1 MKPPAFTGQTTPAGR
16 PKEERPLAVVIV
28 TYNSAAVLPGMLD
41 SLRRGLR
48 GIGCRRIVVVDN
60 DSADDSGLIAA
71 GHEVRPEIVHMGRNA
86 GYAAGINAAA
96 ALVGPEADLLVL
108 NPDIRLLDDA
118 ASRLRAH
125 LADPHIGVVTPRI
138 AGQDGALSPSLRRE
152 PSLCTAWAEALLGG
166 RLASRLGLGEV
177 IRDHARYHRSGP
189 VEWATGAALLIG
201 AEARRA
207 AGEWDERFFLYGEE
221 VDYLRRV
228 RRQGFLVQYAPEA
241 GAVHI
246 GGDYRSSPFL
256 SSLMALNRIR
266 DYRHGHGRIAT
277 ACFRLGVIV
286 GEALRFAAGPGHR
299 AALTAALRGGE
310 RALSVPAGPQI
321 TQ

>member
-1 MKPPAFTGQTTPAGR
+1 MKPPPSTGQGARAGR
-16 PKEERPLAVVIV
+16 AKDERPLAVVVV

-48 GIGCRRIVVVDN
+48 GTGRSRIVVVDN
-60 DSADDSGLIAA
+60 ASTDGSVLIAA
-71 GHEVRPEIVHMGRNA
+71 GHEVRPQVVRMGRNA

-96 ALVGPEADLLVL
+96 ALIGPDADLLVL
-108 NPDIRLLDDA
+108 NPDIRLLDGA
-118 ASRLRAH
+118 ASRLRTH
-125 LADPHIGVVTPRI
+125 LADPHVGVVTPRI
-138 AGQDGALSPSLRRE
+138 VGEDGALSPSLRRE

-166 RLASRLGLGEV
+166 RLASRLGLGE
-177 IRDHARYHRSGP
+177 IIGDHARYRRGGP

-207 AGEWDERFFLYGEE
+207 TGEWDERFFLYSEE

-246 GGDYRSSPFL
+246 GGDYRGSPFL
-256 SSLMALNRIR
+256 SGLMALNRIR
-266 DYRHGHGRIAT
+266 DYRHGHGRMAT

-299 AALTAALRGGE
+299 AALTAALRAGD
-310 RALSVPAGPQI
+310 RTLSVPAGPQI